1 LNYSVLAR
9 KWRPKSLEEMV
20 GQTHIASIIQHSIE
34 MNRLHHAY
42 LFSGT
47 RGVGK
52 TTIARILTKC
62 LNCDIGPTATPCQN
76 CYACLEIDK
85 GSYPDLIEI
94 DAASRTK
101 VEDTRE
107 LLDNVQYSPTRGRFK
122 VYLIDEVHMLSGHS
136 FNALL
141 KTLEEPPSH
150 VKFLLATTDPEK
162 LPITVLSRCL
172 KLTLKMLT
180 VSEIQSHLEKILNIE
195 KIPADPYALSEI
207 AQAAQGSMRDAL
219 SILDQAIVFC
229 GDMMTHDKITQL
241 LGIDGKHLSLDL
253 LIAIADK
260 KEEVVFSLTQT
271 MEEKGID
278 FLRALDELLNILH
291 HLALLQK
298 RATSLSDDIRYNR
311 EKINILS
318 KKLSP
323 DDIQLLYQICLTG
336 KRDIPYAPTTKVG
349 MEITLLRAIDF
360 YPLDDGK
367 PAESTQKINT
377 ENWPDITRKLNLK
390 GVAQNIVHQSKI
402 GKISDNRLELL
413 LPAHFRSLCNSK
425 QQQMLSEAVSE
436 YCGYSVLVN
445 VEFLPS
451 SPAEKKSTE
460 NDTETKQDPKL
471 AQLLNMFDAELD
483 K

>member
-1 LNYSVLAR
+1 
-9 KWRPKSLEEMV
+9 MV

-62 LNCDIGPTATPCQN
+62 LNCDMGPTATPCQH
-76 CYACLEIDK
+76 CYACIQIDK
-85 GSYPDLIEI
+85 GAYPDLIEI

-107 LLDNVQYSPTRGRFK
+107 LLDNVQYSPTRGRYK

-180 VSEIQSHLEKILNIE
+180 VSEIQSHLEKILEIE
-195 KIPADPYALSEI
+195 KIPADPSALSEI

-219 SILDQAIVFC
+219 SILDQAIVFS
-229 GDMMTHDKITQL
+229 GDIITDEKTSQL
-241 LGIDGKHLSLDL
+241 LGTDGKYLSLDL
-253 LIAIADK
+253 LTAIADK
-260 KEEVVFSLTQT
+260 QEDLVFALTKT
-271 MEEKGID
+271 MEEKGTD

-291 HLALLQK
+291 YLALLQK
-298 RATSLSDDIRYNR
+298 KPDILAGDTRYDRQKVNALSQ
-311 EKINILS
+311 
-318 KKLSP
+318 KLSP
-323 DDIQLLYQICLTG
+323 NDIQLLYQVCLTG
-336 KRDIPYAPTTKVG
+336 KRDLPYAPTAKVG
-349 MEITLLRAIDF
+349 MEITLLRAMDF
-360 YPLDDGK
+360 YPLSDEK
-367 PAESTQKINT
+367 PKESTRKINT
-377 ENWPDITRKLNLK
+377 ENWPDVIRQLDLK
-390 GVAQNIVHQSKI
+390 GVTQTIADQSKI

-425 QQQMLSEAVSE
+425 QQQMLSDAISQ
-436 YCGYSVLVN
+436 YCGYSVLVT
-445 VEFLPS
+445 VEFLPLL
-451 SPAEKKSTE
+451 PAEEKSTKK
-460 NDTETKQDPKL
+460 DTETKQDPKL

>member
-1 LNYSVLAR
+1 
-9 KWRPKSLEEMV
+9 MV
-20 GQTHIASIIQHSIE
+20 GQTHITSIIQHSIQ

-62 LNCDIGPTATPCQN
+62 LNCETGPTATPCQH
-76 CYACLEIDK
+76 CYACIHIDK
-85 GSYPDLIEI
+85 GAYPDLIEI

-107 LLDNVQYSPTRGRFK
+107 LLDNVQYSPTRGRYK

-180 VSEIQSHLEKILNIE
+180 VSEIKTHLEKILDIE
-195 KIPADPYALSEI
+195 KIPAEASALSEI
-207 AQAAQGSMRDAL
+207 AQAAQGSLRDAL
-219 SILDQAIVFC
+219 SILDQTIVFC
-229 GDMMTHDKITQL
+229 GDMITYEKTSQL
-241 LGIDGKHLSLDL
+241 LGTDGKYLSLDL
-253 LIAIADK
+253 LSAIADK
-260 KEEVVFSLTQT
+260 QQQVVFSITQT
-271 MEEKGID
+271 MEEKGTD
-278 FLRALDELLNILH
+278 FLHALDELLNILH

-298 RATSLSDDIRYNR
+298 RADTPADDTRYDR

-323 DDIQLLYQICLTG
+323 NDIQLLYQVCLSG
-336 KRDIPYAPTTKVG
+336 KRDIPYAPTAKVG
-349 MEITLLRAIDF
+349 MEITLLRAMDF
-360 YPLDDGK
+360 YPLTDKK
-367 PAESTQKINT
+367 PKESSQEINS
-377 ENWPDITRKLNLK
+377 ENWPNIVRKLNLK
-390 GVAQNIVHQSKI
+390 GVAQNIALQSKI

-413 LPAHFRSLCNSK
+413 LPAHFRSLRNSQ
-425 QQQMLSEAVSE
+425 QQQMLSDAVAE
-436 YCGYSVLVN
+436 YCGHSVLVT
-445 VEFLPS
+445 VEFLPLS
-451 SPAEKKSTE
+451 SAEEKSTE
-460 NDTETKQDPKL
+460 KNTETKQDPKL